1 MTFDPYRIFVVLLI
15 CYSLVTLGLS
25 FYVWRRREKE
35 NTLAFARDKVLEC
48 IDDAVIVLDRQLRIV
63 DVNPAARNL
72 LSSSDK
78 SMVGVLIQEFLP
90 ISYDFGQLLAD
101 AENRQVEMDLTLA
114 GGRQAIFDLR
124 ISKLRKPNRE
134 WVGILVVA
142 RDVSERVDMVD
153 DRERMILELEEAKT
167 ELTRQA
173 NFDFLTGIYNRR
185 YFIDVAGR
193 ELVRSLRYRRPLS
206 LIMMDIDHFKVVN
219 DSFGHEAGD
228 RVLFEVARA
237 IKLDLRQI
245 DILARFG
252 GEEFIVLLPESN
264 QEQARLTAEKI
275 RLTIAELRIEELNP
289 GFRLTISL
297 GIAGK
302 SADDVSSLSD
312 LLRQADV
319 ALYAAKKA
327 GRNCVRV

>member
-1 MTFDPYRIFVVLLI
+1 MFIFCNIFVFFLI
-15 CYSLVTLGLS
+15 SLGLF
-25 FYVWRRREKE
+25 FYVWRRHEKAD
-35 NTLAFARDKVLEC
+35 TLTFARDKVVEC

-63 DVNPAARNL
+63 DVNPAARDL
-72 LSSSDK
+72 LSPDK
-78 SMVGVLIQEFLP
+78 SMVGLLVHKFLP
-90 ISYDFGQLLAD
+90 VSYDFGQLLVE

-114 GGRQAIFDLR
+114 GGREAIFDLR
-124 ISKLRKPNRE
+124 ISRLCKPNRE
-134 WVGILVVA
+134 WVGILIVA

-153 DRERMILELEEAKT
+153 DRERMILDLEVAKT

-173 NFDFLTGIYNRR
+173 NFDFLTEIYSRR
-185 YFIDVAGR
+185 YFIDVAEK

-206 LIMMDIDHFKVVN
+206 LIMIDIDHFKVVN
-219 DSFGHEAGD
+219 DSFGHEVGD

-237 IKLDLRQI
+237 IKTDLRQI

-264 QEQARLTAEKI
+264 REQARLTAEKI
-275 RLTIAELRIEELNP
+275 RSAIAELKIEELNP

-297 GIAGK
+297 GVAGK

-327 GRNCVRV
+327 GRNCVQV